1 MAMPASAAVLRRTTP
16 PRRARPV
23 PIEGATARVL
33 VPRATLVPRAAPV
46 VKVKALLWPRKR
58 AAAAKVK

>member
-1 MAMPASAAVLRRTTP
+1 MAMPARAAVLRRTTP

-23 PIEGATARVL
+23 AMLGVTATVA
-33 VPRATLVPRAAPV
+33 AVPRAAPV